1 MQGFAFVQNLLAG
14 AIGVACL
21 ALLAHQFLP
30 ARHRHRFDARFARTS
45 RAVSA
50 WCRRVVRWPSAQ
62 QAARRE
68 AEAAIR
74 RAREKAGEWDG
85 NVYRP
90 KSFRKPRKL
99 H

>member
-1 MQGFAFVQNLLAG
+1 MDIAIVEKLLAAVVVVGCVVLLMRQFMG
-14 AIGVACL
+14 APRRYRLDTAVRRSARFFRATGL
-21 ALLAHQFLP
+21 ALY
-30 ARHRHRFDARFARTS
+30 
-45 RAVSA
+45 
-50 WCRRVVRWPSAQ
+50 RWP
-62 QAARRE
+62 AARRAARLE

-74 RAREKAGEWDG
+74 RARGDDGTWDG